1 MNSVAFETLIAVMAT
16 ISLFLF
22 SLRGFSKELQKLGA
36 ETMQAWLTR
45 VTRNRMYAFL
55 LGASFTALIQSSSAV
70 SSITVAMVDSGI
82 ITFYNSLAVLLGAK
96 FGTTFTAW
104 LVAFKLESIGPFLLI
119 IGTVLGFIPH
129 RVQIA
134 GKTIFYLG
142 LILFSL
148 QLISHALEPVKESEN
163 LVLWLSYSSRPL
175 AGVLLGIIIT
185 FIVQS
190 SSVTTGLAII
200 LASKELLPLEAA
212 IAIVVGCNLGTTST
226 ALIASIA
233 MKRAARLAAIAN
245 FIFSF
250 VGLISFFPF
259 LSPFT
264 QMISLIDA
272 SVSYQVAWAH
282 LIFSFYVA
290 LIILPF
296 TKAIGKRIEHYTRKH
311 VEDGGQTSL

>member
-134 GKTIFYLG
+134 GKTVFYLG

-296 TKAIGKRIEHYTRKH
+296 TKAKGKRIEHYTRKH

>member
-134 GKTIFYLG
+134 GKTVFYLG